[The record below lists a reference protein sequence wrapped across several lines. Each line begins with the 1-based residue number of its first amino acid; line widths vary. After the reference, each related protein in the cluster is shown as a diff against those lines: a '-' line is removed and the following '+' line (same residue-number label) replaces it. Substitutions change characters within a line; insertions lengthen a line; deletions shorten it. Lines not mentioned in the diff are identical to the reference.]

1 MKSAS
6 IQLGKALNDPVAN
19 LSALSRSGIQFSE
32 EQKAII
38 KSLAQTN
45 RLAEAQTII
54 LNELDKQYGGAAE
67 AAADAGLGGFQQLQ
81 NALSDVSETFGKII
95 VDNLEPLK
103 KGIESVTKFLAK
115 LTDEQKK
122 NAIEFGAILAVV
134 GPVIVILGSLITAIS
149 TLIPLFT
156 AIAGAVSLS
165 AAPFIA
171 IAAAVGFFIK
181 RIVDLQKEYKE
192 YNKIVGDF
200 EPMQEAFIPTTI
212 TPTTPTAPAIQRSTI
227 PERIEPIKAMSV
239 ALKEVKNDFATL
251 KPIVEDFEDTLSGM
265 DIVALEMS
273 QIFVSFGNVL
283 QGTFAQALQSSDGF
297 FTSFIEG
304 AKRATKALL
313 AQLAA
318 TAALNAILGGL
329 GIGKALGFSNIGGV
343 GGLGDMLGSVLVPS
357 FATGGIVSGPTIGL
371 MGEYAG
377 ARTNPEVIAP
387 LDKLRSLIGVNGGGA
402 VEVFGTISGQD
413 ILLSSDR
420 ARNNRTRTRG
430 Y

>member
-1 MKSAS
+1 MPKK
-6 IQLGKALNDPVAN
+6 QLSQEEREGRARMAKGKAE
-19 LSALSRSGIQFSE
+19 AL
-32 EQKAII
+32 
-38 KSLAQTN
+38 
-45 RLAEAQTII
+45 
-54 LNELDKQYGGAAE
+54 
-67 AAADAGLGGFQQLQ
+67 
-81 NALSDVSETFGKII
+81 ALPS
-95 VDNLEPLK
+95 
-103 KGIESVTKFLAK
+103 
-115 LTDEQKK
+115 
-122 NAIEFGAILAVV
+122 
-134 GPVIVILGSLITAIS
+134 
-149 TLIPLFT
+149 
-156 AIAGAVSLS
+156 
-165 AAPFIA
+165 
-171 IAAAVGFFIK
+171 
-181 RIVDLQKEYKE
+181 
-192 YNKIVGDF
+192 
-200 EPMQEAFIPTTI
+200 
-212 TPTTPTAPAIQRSTI
+212 
-227 PERIEPIKAMSV
+227 IEPIKAMSV

-251 KPIVEDFEDTLSGM
+251 KPIVEDFEETLSGM

-357 FATGGIVSGPTIGL
+357 FATGGIVSGPTLGL
-371 MGEYAG
+371 MGEYPG

-387 LDKLRSLIGVNGGGA
+387 LDKLKSMIGTNGGST
-402 VEVFGTISGQD
+402 EVFGTISGAD

-420 ARNNRTRTRG
+420 ARKNRNRTRG